1 MHTSTSTAVAIG
13 PHPSMTVLQV
23 LRAPVPET
31 ATRRRTA
38 PPRAPSRACACG
50 ARASRVQ
57 RASCFGRRFRF
68 SSAGRST
75 GSRLPPQRPFQS
87 SPEGLPTTHTTSYR
101 TTQVYMHRS
110 RLVTTLRKAS
120 QYSTAQKT
128 MGRYPIEDKNPPSNV
143 DQTQSYSDEK
153 NVTASREVSAKEH
166 KKLQLPIGLRGF
178 RLLYHPLY
186 NKDTACAIPICRRS
200 VSR

>member
-1 MHTSTSTAVAIG
+1 
-13 PHPSMTVLQV
+13 
-23 LRAPVPET
+23 
-31 ATRRRTA
+31 
-38 PPRAPSRACACG
+38 
-50 ARASRVQ
+50 
-57 RASCFGRRFRF
+57 
-68 SSAGRST
+68 
-75 GSRLPPQRPFQS
+75 
-87 SPEGLPTTHTTSYR
+87 
-101 TTQVYMHRS
+101 MHRS